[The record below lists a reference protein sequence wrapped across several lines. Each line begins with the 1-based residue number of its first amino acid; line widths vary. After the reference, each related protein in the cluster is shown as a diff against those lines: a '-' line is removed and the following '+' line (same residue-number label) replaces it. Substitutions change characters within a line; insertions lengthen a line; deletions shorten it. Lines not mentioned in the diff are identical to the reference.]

1 MDRGPLRVP
10 QASDRR
16 VVNRSE
22 AAQPRADESQ
32 GAIVEPKPVQ
42 RSSDAGS
49 YAHSKDRAPRK
60 KRRALLPIV
69 VTIAVLVVVAAG
81 WFAWSNMKG
90 AVTGI
95 DSSKYQAVFF
105 TNGQVYFGKLSAFN
119 DDYMR
124 LVDVYYL
131 REPAGEESDSEN
143 PQSNTTNQ
151 NSSTL
156 IKLGAGNEI
165 HDPEDEMIISK
176 DQVLFYENLKPD
188 GKLSQSIQQY
198 KDAN

>member
-22 AAQPRADESQ
+22 AAQPRADEPQ
-32 GAIVEPKPVQ
+32 GAVVEPKTTQ
-42 RSSDAGS
+42 RSSDFGA
-49 YAHSKDRAPRK
+49 YNASKEKTSRK
-60 KRRALLPIV
+60 KRNLLLPIV
-69 VTIAVLVVVAAG
+69 LVIIALAIAATG
-81 WFAWSNMKG
+81 WFLWSNMKG
-90 AVTGI
+90 ATTGI
-95 DSSKYQAVFF
+95 DTSKYQAVFF
-105 TNGQVYFGKLSAFN
+105 TNGQVYFGKLSAFS
-119 DDYMR
+119 DDYMK

-131 REPAGEESDSEN
+131 REPASGESDSEN

-165 HDPEDEMIISK
+165 HDPEDEMIISR
-176 DQVLFYENLKPD
+176 DQVLFYENLKSD
-188 GKLSQSIQQY
+188 GKLSKSIQQY